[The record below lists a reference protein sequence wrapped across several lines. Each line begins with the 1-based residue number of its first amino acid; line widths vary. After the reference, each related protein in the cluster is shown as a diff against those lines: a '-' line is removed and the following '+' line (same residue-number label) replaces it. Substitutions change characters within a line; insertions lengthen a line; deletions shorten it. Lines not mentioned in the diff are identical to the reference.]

1 MQTAA
6 LGYAWSQTLMVRL
19 KEEWIAALSSPE
31 DATRRA
37 AAGQIY
43 AAGRSRA
50 EQAIQRWL
58 QNADLLRLIG
68 KDPEVTVGLAVR
80 PETFA
85 QIREANGWLRLAEV
99 PPEQDASE
107 FTLRF
112 AAGIILDVL
121 TSRNQERSGAIAK
134 FLFKFGEGVQQV
146 EFRCSDVNRATAIL
160 RDQFAV
166 VPVYREARPGAD
178 GTLVNFFL
186 VDGADGER
194 VLIELYEPAAIRLE

>member
-1 MQTAA
+1 
-6 LGYAWSQTLMVRL
+6 MVRL

-31 DATRRA
+31 DATRAA

-50 EQAIQRWL
+50 EQAIQRWREHDEF
-58 QNADLLRLIG
+58 ARLLG
-68 KDPEVTVGLAVR
+68 KNPETTVGLAVR

-85 QIREANGWLRLAEV
+85 QIREANGWPRLAEV

-112 AAGIILDVL
+112 AGGITLDVL
-121 TSRNQERSGAIAK
+121 TSRDQEGSGAIAK
-134 FLFKFGEGVQQV
+134 FLLKFGEGVQQV

-160 RDQFAV
+160 RDQMAV

-178 GTLVNFFL
+178 GTRVNFFL
-186 VDGADGER
+186 VAGADGER

>member
-1 MQTAA
+1 
-6 LGYAWSQTLMVRL
+6 MVRL

-31 DATRRA
+31 DATRAA

-50 EQAIQRWL
+50 EQAIQRWREHDEF
-58 QNADLLRLIG
+58 ARLLG
-68 KDPEVTVGLAVR
+68 KNPETTVGLAVR

-112 AAGIILDVL
+112 AAGITLDVL
-121 TSRNQERSGAIAK
+121 TSRDQEGSGAIAK
-134 FLFKFGEGVQQV
+134 FLLKFGEGVQQV

-160 RDQFAV
+160 RDQMAV

-178 GTLVNFFL
+178 GTRVNFFL
-186 VDGADGER
+186 ADGADGER

>member
-1 MQTAA
+1 
-6 LGYAWSQTLMVRL
+6 MVRL

-31 DATRRA
+31 DATRAA

-50 EQAIQRWL
+50 EQAIQRWREHDEF
-58 QNADLLRLIG
+58 ARLLG
-68 KDPEVTVGLAVR
+68 KNPETTVGLAVR

-112 AAGIILDVL
+112 AGGITLDVL
-121 TSRNQERSGAIAK
+121 TSRNQESSGAIAK
-134 FLFKFGEGVQQV
+134 FLLKFGEGVQQV

-160 RDQFAV
+160 RDQMAV

-178 GTLVNFFL
+178 GTRVNFFL

>member
-1 MQTAA
+1 
-6 LGYAWSQTLMVRL
+6 MVRL

-112 AAGIILDVL
+112 AGGIILDVL

-134 FLFKFGEGVQQV
+134 FLLKFGEGVQQV
-146 EFRCSDVNRATAIL
+146 EFRCSDVNRAAAIL

>member
-1 MQTAA
+1 
-6 LGYAWSQTLMVRL
+6 MVRL

-31 DATRRA
+31 DATRAA
-37 AAGQIY
+37 AAGKIY

-50 EQAIQRWL
+50 EQAIQRWREHDEF
-58 QNADLLRLIG
+58 ARLLG
-68 KDPEVTVGLAVR
+68 KNPETTVGLAVR

-112 AAGIILDVL
+112 AGGITLDVL
-121 TSRNQERSGAIAK
+121 TSRDQEGSGAIAK
-134 FLFKFGEGVQQV
+134 FLLKFGEGVQQV

-160 RDQFAV
+160 RDQMAV

-178 GTLVNFFL
+178 GTRVNFFL
-186 VDGADGER
+186 VAGADGER

>member
-1 MQTAA
+1 
-6 LGYAWSQTLMVRL
+6 MVRL
-19 KEEWIAALSSPE
+19 REEWIAALSSPQ
-31 DATRRA
+31 DATRAA

-50 EQAIQRWL
+50 EQVIQRWRKHDEF
-58 QNADLLRLIG
+58 ARLLG
-68 KDPEVTVGLAVR
+68 KNPQMTVGLAVK

-85 QIREANGWLRLAEV
+85 QIREANGWPRLAEV

-112 AAGIILDVL
+112 AGGAALDVL
-121 TSRNQERSGAIAK
+121 TARDPEGSGAIAK
-134 FLFKFGEGVQQV
+134 FLLKFGEGVQQV

-160 RDQFAV
+160 RDQMAV
-166 VPVYREARPGAD
+166 VPVYREACPGAD
-178 GTLVNFFL
+178 RTRVNFFL
-186 VDGADGER
+186 VDGADREK

>member
-1 MQTAA
+1 
-6 LGYAWSQTLMVRL
+6 MVRL

-31 DATRRA
+31 DATRAA

-50 EQAIQRWL
+50 EQAIQRWREHDEF
-58 QNADLLRLIG
+58 ARLLG
-68 KDPEVTVGLAVR
+68 KNPETTVGLAVR

-112 AAGIILDVL
+112 LGGITLDVL
-121 TSRNQERSGAIAK
+121 TSRNQEGSGAIAK
-134 FLFKFGEGVQQV
+134 FLLKFGEGVQQV

-160 RDQFAV
+160 RDQMAV

-178 GTLVNFFL
+178 GTRVNFFL

>member
-1 MQTAA
+1 MR
-6 LGYAWSQTLMVRL
+6 SL

-31 DATRRA
+31 DGARA
-37 AAGQIY
+37 AAARQIY
-43 AAGRSRA
+43 AVGRSLA
-50 EQAIQRWL
+50 DSAIQRWR
-58 QNADLLRLIG
+58 QNDEFVRLLG
-68 KDPEVTVGLAVR
+68 KDPEITVGLAVR

-85 QIREANGWLRLAEV
+85 QIREANGWPQLAEV

-112 AAGIILDVL
+112 EADTTLDVL
-121 TSRNQERSGAIAK
+121 TSRDPEGSGAIAK
-134 FLFKFGEGVQQV
+134 FLSKLGEGIQQV

-166 VPVYREARPGAD
+166 IPVYPEARSGAD

-186 VDGADGER
+186 AGAADSKK
-194 VLIELYEPAAIRLE
+194 VLIELYEPGAIRFE

>member
-1 MQTAA
+1 
-6 LGYAWSQTLMVRL
+6 MVRL

-31 DATRRA
+31 DATRAA

-50 EQAIQRWL
+50 EQAIQPWRKHDEF
-58 QNADLLRLIG
+58 ARLLG
-68 KDPEVTVGLAVR
+68 KNLEMTAGLAVR

-85 QIREANGWLRLAEV
+85 QIREATGWPRLAEV

-112 AAGIILDVL
+112 EGGITLDVL
-121 TSRNQERSGAIAK
+121 TSRNPEGSGAIAK
-134 FLFKFGEGVQQV
+134 FLLKFGEGLQQV

-160 RDQFAV
+160 RDQMAV

-178 GTLVNFFL
+178 GTRVNFFL
-186 VDGADGER
+186 ADGADGQK

>member
-1 MQTAA
+1 
-6 LGYAWSQTLMVRL
+6 MVRL
-19 KEEWIAALSSPE
+19 REEWIAALSSPE
-31 DATRRA
+31 DATRAA

-50 EQAIQRWL
+50 EQAIQRWREHDEF
-58 QNADLLRLIG
+58 ARLLG
-68 KDPEVTVGLAVR
+68 KNPETTVGLAVR

-85 QIREANGWLRLAEV
+85 QIREANGRLRLAEV

-112 AAGIILDVL
+112 LGGITLDVL
-121 TSRNQERSGAIAK
+121 TSRNQEGSGAIAK
-134 FLFKFGEGVQQV
+134 FLLKFGEGVQQV

-160 RDQFAV
+160 RDQMAV

-178 GTLVNFFL
+178 GTRVNFFL

-194 VLIELYEPAAIRLE
+194 VLIELYEPGAIRLE